1 MSQTASTLDNVD
13 KGAISVG
20 SEGTVFARDQRPI
33 PQSSTSINS
42 VINSNLI
49 LLDEKLPGGAYW
61 YGVIKRGNT
70 LRVTDLE
77 GSHGVSMACYNADSP
92 IERLNVADT
101 AKIQFNAFL
110 KKGMV
115 IYSDM
120 GRILF
125 SITEDTN
132 GYHDLFCGC
141 SNAASNKAKYG
152 EGDFNNSRNNFLK
165 ALGKKGLT
173 RKDLMPNINLFS
185 RVAVLPDGALKY
197 VEGQEKPG
205 SFVDLRAEMNVLVIL
220 SNCPHVLHP
229 STEYQPKSIQLTI
242 WKSPTAASDDLCRNA
257 NEEVIRGF
265 INTDALFAQV

>member
-1 MSQTASTLDNVD
+1 MVQASILPNL
-13 KGAISVG
+13 GAIDPS
-20 SEGTVFARDQRPI
+20 
-33 PQSSTSINS
+33 
-42 VINSNLI
+42 LI

-61 YGVIKRGNT
+61 HYVIKRGNT

-77 GSHGVSMACYNADSP
+77 GSQGVSIICYNADSS

-125 SITEDTN
+125 SITEDTS
-132 GYHDLFCGC
+132 GHHDLICGC
-141 SNAASNKAKYG
+141 SNAASNAAKYG
-152 EGDFNNSRNNFLK
+152 ESDYNNSRNNFLK
-165 ALGKKGLT
+165 ALGKRGLT
-173 RKDLMPNINLFS
+173 RKDLMPNLNLFS
-185 RVAVLPDGALKY
+185 RVAVHPNGDLEY
-197 VEGQEKPG
+197 VTDYEKPG
-205 SFVDLRAEMNVLVIL
+205 SFIDLRAEMNVLVII

-229 STEYQPKSIQLTI
+229 DTVYKPKPIQLTV
-242 WKSPTAASDDLCRNA
+242 WKSSAPAPDDLCRTA

-265 INTDALFAQV
+265 INTDALFAQE